1 MHNIKTQKTRNLII
15 DNLKGFLIF
24 CVVLGH
30 FCERYLD
37 KHSNLEYLIFFI
49 YLFHMPC
56 FIYISGYFSKKY
68 DFKKNSKLIYQFFV
82 FGLIY
87 VFIVN
92 KIPEINIK
100 FQIAIAPW
108 TMWYLISLFSWKIM
122 VRFINHK
129 KPLLVLSISFILAI
143 IIGCFEKIGNY
154 FSLARTI
161 GFFPFFLL
169 GYYSNEDTIEKIKNM
184 RKIKGL
190 ILLIITIIATYVLVS
205 KEMIPL
211 VFQWSSKPFKEIGFN
226 NIEGIIYKV
235 IIILL
240 ELGCCI
246 GLINLIPKRKT
257 IFCRLGENSI
267 TIYGFH
273 AAIVYVITYFIKDVP
288 PYKGLI
294 YILILGL
301 TIGLTF
307 VLSSKPIQELYK
319 ILMKP
324 YKKISED
331 GDAK

>member
-1 MHNIKTQKTRNLII
+1 MFSRMNKQENNIQSRKNAL
-15 DNLKGFLIF
+15 
-24 CVVLGH
+24 VA
-30 FCERYLD
+30 YLLS
-37 KHSNLEYLIFFI
+37 HI
-49 YLFHMPC
+49 
-56 FIYISGYFSKKY
+56 
-68 DFKKNSKLIYQFFV
+68 
-82 FGLIY
+82 
-87 VFIVN
+87 
-92 KIPEINIK
+92 INIK
-100 FQIAIAPW
+100 
-108 TMWYLISLFSWKIM
+108 
-122 VRFINHK
+122 H
-129 KPLLVLSISFILAI
+129 
-143 IIGCFEKIGNY
+143 
-154 FSLARTI
+154 
-161 GFFPFFLL
+161 
-169 GYYSNEDTIEKIKNM
+169 IEKVDNTKINRLIYLLWLEYAQLYPENTIPQTSPMRILEFYNYELGPVELSVSDNLDEIK
-184 RKIKGL
+184 RTL
-190 ILLIITIIATYVLVS
+190 ATVG
-205 KEMIPL
+205 IPR
-211 VFQWSSKPFKEIGFN
+211 FKEIGFN